1 MILTLTMENL
11 LKQSPN
17 GQLSQLPHRK
27 LNEYLSLELEKFE
40 KTERLRNVMLNDR
53 DINIGR

>member
-1 MILTLTMENL
+1 MENL